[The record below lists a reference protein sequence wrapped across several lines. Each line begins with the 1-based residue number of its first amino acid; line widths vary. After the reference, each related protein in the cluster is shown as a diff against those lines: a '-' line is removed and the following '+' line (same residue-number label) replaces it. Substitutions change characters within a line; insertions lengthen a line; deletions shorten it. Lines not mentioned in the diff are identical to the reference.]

1 MIEEPQDDTQLLPPV
16 RSVNETVQLY
26 DVPLTVLL
34 RAIAGPVAEQI
45 VFTEGVAVPTGIGFT
60 VIVAVKLFP
69 VQEAVAGVIV

>member
-1 MIEEPQDDTQLLPPV
+1 M
-16 RSVNETVQLY
+16 
-26 DVPLTVLL
+26 LL

-69 VQEAVAGVIV
+69 VQDAVAGVIV